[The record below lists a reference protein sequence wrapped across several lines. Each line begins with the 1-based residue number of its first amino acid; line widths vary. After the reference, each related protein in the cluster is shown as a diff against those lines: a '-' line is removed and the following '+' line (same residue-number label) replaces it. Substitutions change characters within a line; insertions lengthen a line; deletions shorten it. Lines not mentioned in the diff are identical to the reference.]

1 MSTAR
6 VLCSFSK
13 HGACVEGES
22 SELSHHSTGQANNVC
37 AFYQKGA
44 CSNDARF
51 THDHVGVSHS
61 NPVFQHGGAT
71 TGETPWADGPAP
83 SAQVSPPSAPSLPTV
98 TVGVPASAQ
107 MASGFARAPSA

>member
-22 SELSHHSTGQANNVC
+22 SELSHHSTGQANNFSQVC

-61 NPVFQHGGAT
+61 NPVFQHGGAEDVMW
-71 TGETPWADGPAP
+71 GNKRSVADPHQA
-83 SAQVSPPSAPSLPTV
+83 VLH
-98 TVGVPASAQ
+98 
-107 MASGFARAPSA
+107 